1 VGLFDFFK
9 RRRQRESAIPSPS
22 TEVSPLSSQGDEP
35 VVGQQ
40 FSSPPSAGAAGEL
53 DVSSLSGLAG
63 LADAMKQAAAQGNT
77 QVTQSS
83 PTSPT
88 AHAAFAAKAAH
99 QQSLDL
105 RGTGLREEIVE
116 IMKRHGIDPDSGALQ
131 GAQLNAASMP
141 AMQAEMLEALK
152 RHGIDTGGAGIQID
166 SSQPP
171 QPGQ

>member
-9 RRRQRESAIPSPS
+9 RRRQRESAVPSPS
-22 TEVSPLSSQGDEP
+22 TQVSPLSSQGEEP

-40 FSSPPSAGAAGEL
+40 FSAPPAAGTPGGF
-53 DVSSLSGLAG
+53 DVSSLSGLAN
-63 LADAMKQAAAQGNT
+63 LADAMKQAAAQGDP

-83 PTSPT
+83 QT
-88 AHAAFAAKAAH
+88 
-99 QQSLDL
+99 LDL

-116 IMKRHGIDPDSGALQ
+116 IMKRHGIDPDSGAMQ
-131 GAQLNAASMP
+131 GAQVNAASMP

-152 RHGIDTGGAGIQID
+152 RHGIDTGGASIQID

-171 QPGQ
+171 QSDE

>member
-9 RRRQRESAIPSPS
+9 RRREREGAIPSPS
-22 TEVSPLSSQGDEP
+22 TQVNPLSTQGDEP

-40 FSSPPSAGAAGEL
+40 SSSPPSAGVGGGFE
-53 DVSSLSGLAG
+53 VSTLGGLAG

-83 PTSPT
+83 QT
-88 AHAAFAAKAAH
+88 
-99 QQSLDL
+99 LDL

-116 IMKRHGIDPDSGALQ
+116 IMKRHGIDPDSGAVQ
-131 GAQLNAASMP
+131 GTQLNAASMP
-141 AMQAEMLEALK
+141 AMQVEMLEALK
-152 RHGIDTGGAGIQID
+152 RHGIDTGGASIQID